1 MYLMYFCVRIGR
13 DSIIKEFSWGE
24 MNGISVMWNWLMYV
38 SDIGKIWFFISYDW
52 LW

>member
-38 SDIGKIWFFISYDW
+38 ILVRYDFLLVMIGYDN
-52 LW
+52 